1 MRLCDRDIEAWLDEG
16 RLSINPRPPVE
27 RINGATVDVRLGNKF
42 RTFRGHTAA
51 FIDLSGPKDE
61 VSAALDRVMS
71 DEIVLDEGEAFYL
84 HPGELALAVTLESV
98 TLPADLVGWLDGRS
112 SLARLGLMVHVTAH
126 RIDPGWSGCI
136 VLEFYNSGKLPLALR
151 PGMLIGALSF
161 EPLSGPAA
169 RPYNRREDAKYRN
182 QQGAV
187 ASRIDKD
194 SFRPIEDTMRRFL
207 TTLMILLVVLV
218 AGLSALVLLV
228 NPNDFRDYMV
238 KQVAARSGYQL
249 QLDGPLRW
257 HVWPQL
263 SILSG
268 RMSLTAQG
276 ASQPLVRADNM
287 RLDVALLPLLSH
299 QLSVKQVMLKG
310 AVIQLTPQTE
320 AVRSEDA
327 PVAPR
332 DNTLPDLSDDRGWSF
347 DISSLKMA
355 DSVLVFQHEDDEQV
369 TIRNI
374 RLQMEQDPQH
384 RGSFEFSGRVNR
396 DQRDLTISLNGTVD
410 ASDYPHDLTAA
421 IEQINWQLQ
430 GADLPKQGIQ
440 GQGSFQAQWQ
450 ESHKRLSF
458 NQISLTANDSTL
470 SGQAQVTLTEKPE
483 WQLRLQF
490 PQLNLDNLIPLKET
504 ANGENGAA
512 QQGQSQSTLPRPVI
526 SSRIDEPAYQG
537 LHGFTADILLQAS
550 NVRWRGMNF
559 TDVATQMTNKS
570 GLLEITQLQGKLNG
584 GQVSLPGTL
593 DATSI
598 NPRINF
604 QPRLENVEI
613 GTILKA
619 FNYPISLT
627 GKMSLAGDFSGAD
640 IDADAFRHNWQGQAH
655 VEMTDTRME
664 GMNFQQMIQQA
675 VERNGGDVKA
685 AENFDNVTRLDR
697 FTTDLTLKDGVVT
710 LNDMQGQSPVLAL
723 TGEGMLNLADQ
734 TCDTQFDIRVI
745 GGWNGESK
753 LIDFLKETP
762 VPLRVYGNWQQLNY
776 SLQVDQLLRK
786 HLQDEAKRRLND
798 WAERNKDSRN
808 GKDVKKLLEK
818 M

>member
-1 MRLCDRDIEAWLDEG
+1 
-16 RLSINPRPPVE
+16 
-27 RINGATVDVRLGNKF
+27 
-42 RTFRGHTAA
+42 
-51 FIDLSGPKDE
+51 
-61 VSAALDRVMS
+61 
-71 DEIVLDEGEAFYL
+71 
-84 HPGELALAVTLESV
+84 
-98 TLPADLVGWLDGRS
+98 
-112 SLARLGLMVHVTAH
+112 
-126 RIDPGWSGCI
+126 
-136 VLEFYNSGKLPLALR
+136 
-151 PGMLIGALSF
+151 
-161 EPLSGPAA
+161 
-169 RPYNRREDAKYRN
+169 
-182 QQGAV
+182 
-187 ASRIDKD
+187 
-194 SFRPIEDTMRRFL
+194 MRRFL

-218 AGLSALVLLV
+218 AGFSALVLLV

-268 RMSLTAQG
+268 RTILTAQG

-287 RLDVALLPLLSH
+287 RLDVALWPLLSH

-310 AVIQLTPQTE
+310 AVIQLTPETE

-327 PVAPR
+327 PVAPK
-332 DNTLPDLSDDRGWSF
+332 DNTLPDNAEDRGWSF
-347 DISSLKMA
+347 DIASLRVS

-369 TIRNI
+369 TVRDI
-374 RLQMEQDPQH
+374 RLQMEQDSQH

-396 DQRDLTISLNGTVD
+396 DQRDLSLSLKGTVD
-410 ASDYPHDLTAA
+410 ASDYPHDLTAD
-421 IEQINWQLQ
+421 IQQIDWQLQ

-440 GQGSFQAQWQ
+440 GHGQFRAQWQ
-450 ESHKRLSF
+450 EAQKRLSF
-458 NQISLTANDSTL
+458 EQINLTANDSNLT
-470 SGQAQVTLTEKPE
+470 GQAQVALLEKPE
-483 WQLRLQF
+483 WLLRLQF
-490 PQLNLDNLIPLKET
+490 AQLNLDNLLPMNDVMT
-504 ANGENGAA
+504 TQNGVA
-512 QQGQSQSTLPRPVI
+512 QQGQNQPTLPRPVI

-537 LHGFTADILLQAS
+537 LKGFAADILLQAN
-550 NVRWRGMNF
+550 NVRWRGMDF
-559 TDVATQMTNKS
+559 ADVTAQMTNKA
-570 GLLEITQLQGKLNG
+570 GLLEIIQLQGKLNQG
-584 GQVSLPGTL
+584 VVSLPGTL
-593 DATSI
+593 DATASH
-598 NPRINF
+598 PRIVF
-604 QPRLENVEI
+604 HPRLENVEI
-613 GTILKA
+613 GTILNA

-640 IDADAFRHNWQGQAH
+640 IDANAFRHTWQGTAH
-655 VEMTDTRME
+655 VEMADTCME

-685 AENFDNVTRLDR
+685 AENFDNVTRLDH
-697 FTTDLTLKDGVVT
+697 FSTDLTLDNGVVT
-710 LNDMQGQSPVLAL
+710 LDDMQGESPMLAL
-723 TGEGMLNLADQ
+723 SGAGTLNLAEQ
-734 TCDTQFDIRVI
+734 TCDTQFDIRVV

>member
-1 MRLCDRDIEAWLDEG
+1 
-16 RLSINPRPPVE
+16 
-27 RINGATVDVRLGNKF
+27 
-42 RTFRGHTAA
+42 
-51 FIDLSGPKDE
+51 
-61 VSAALDRVMS
+61 
-71 DEIVLDEGEAFYL
+71 
-84 HPGELALAVTLESV
+84 
-98 TLPADLVGWLDGRS
+98 
-112 SLARLGLMVHVTAH
+112 
-126 RIDPGWSGCI
+126 
-136 VLEFYNSGKLPLALR
+136 
-151 PGMLIGALSF
+151 
-161 EPLSGPAA
+161 
-169 RPYNRREDAKYRN
+169 
-182 QQGAV
+182 
-187 ASRIDKD
+187 
-194 SFRPIEDTMRRFL
+194 MRRFL

-218 AGLSALVLLV
+218 AGFSALVLLV

-268 RMSLTAQG
+268 RTILTAQG

-287 RLDVALLPLLSH
+287 RLDVALWPLLSH

-310 AVIQLTPQTE
+310 AVIQLTPETE

-327 PVAPR
+327 PVAPK
-332 DNTLPDLSDDRGWSF
+332 DNTLPDNAEDRGWSF
-347 DISSLKMA
+347 DIASLRVS

-369 TIRNI
+369 TVRDI
-374 RLQMEQDPQH
+374 RLQMEQDSQH

-396 DQRDLTISLNGTVD
+396 DQRDLSLSLKGTVD
-410 ASDYPHDLTAA
+410 ASDYPHDLTAD
-421 IEQINWQLQ
+421 IQQIDWQLQ

-440 GQGSFQAQWQ
+440 GHGQFRAQWQ
-450 ESHKRLSF
+450 EAQKRLSF
-458 NQISLTANDSTL
+458 EQINLTANDSNLT
-470 SGQAQVTLTEKPE
+470 GQAQVALLEKPE
-483 WQLRLQF
+483 WLLRLQF
-490 PQLNLDNLIPLKET
+490 AQLNLDNLLPMNDVMT
-504 ANGENGAA
+504 TQNGVA
-512 QQGQSQSTLPRPVI
+512 QQGQNQPTLPRPVI

-537 LHGFTADILLQAS
+537 LKGFAADILLQAN
-550 NVRWRGMNF
+550 NVRWRGMDF
-559 TDVATQMTNKS
+559 ADVTAQMINKA
-570 GLLEITQLQGKLNG
+570 GLLEIIQLQGKLNQG
-584 GQVSLPGTL
+584 VVSLPGTL
-593 DATSI
+593 DATASH
-598 NPRINF
+598 PRIVF
-604 QPRLENVEI
+604 HPRLENVEI
-613 GTILKA
+613 GTILNA

-640 IDADAFRHNWQGQAH
+640 IDANAFRHTWQGTAH
-655 VEMTDTRME
+655 VEMADTRME

-685 AENFDNVTRLDR
+685 AENFDNVTRLDH
-697 FTTDLTLKDGVVT
+697 FSTDLTLDNGVVT
-710 LNDMQGQSPVLAL
+710 LDDMQGESPMLAL
-723 TGEGMLNLADQ
+723 SGAGTLNLADQ
-734 TCDTQFDIRVI
+734 TCDTQFDIRVV

>member
-1 MRLCDRDIEAWLDEG
+1 
-16 RLSINPRPPVE
+16 
-27 RINGATVDVRLGNKF
+27 
-42 RTFRGHTAA
+42 
-51 FIDLSGPKDE
+51 
-61 VSAALDRVMS
+61 
-71 DEIVLDEGEAFYL
+71 
-84 HPGELALAVTLESV
+84 
-98 TLPADLVGWLDGRS
+98 
-112 SLARLGLMVHVTAH
+112 
-126 RIDPGWSGCI
+126 
-136 VLEFYNSGKLPLALR
+136 
-151 PGMLIGALSF
+151 
-161 EPLSGPAA
+161 
-169 RPYNRREDAKYRN
+169 
-182 QQGAV
+182 
-187 ASRIDKD
+187 
-194 SFRPIEDTMRRFL
+194 MRRFL

-218 AGLSALVLLV
+218 AGFSALVLLV

-268 RMSLTAQG
+268 RTILTAQG

-287 RLDVALLPLLSH
+287 RLDVALWPLLSH

-310 AVIQLTPQTE
+310 AVIQLTPETE

-327 PVAPR
+327 PVAPK
-332 DNTLPDLSDDRGWSF
+332 DNTLPDNAEDRGWSF
-347 DISSLKMA
+347 DIASLRVS

-369 TIRNI
+369 TVRDI
-374 RLQMEQDPQH
+374 RLQMEQDSQH

-396 DQRDLTISLNGTVD
+396 DQRDLSLSLKGTVD
-410 ASDYPHDLTAA
+410 ASDYPHDLTAD
-421 IEQINWQLQ
+421 IQQIDWQLQ

-440 GQGSFQAQWQ
+440 GHGQFRAQWQ
-450 ESHKRLSF
+450 EAQKRLSF
-458 NQISLTANDSTL
+458 EQINLTANDSNLT
-470 SGQAQVTLTEKPE
+470 GQAQVALLEKPE
-483 WQLRLQF
+483 WLLRLQF
-490 PQLNLDNLIPLKET
+490 AQLNLDNLLPMNDVMT
-504 ANGENGAA
+504 TQNGVA
-512 QQGQSQSTLPRPVI
+512 QQGQNQLTLPRPVI

-537 LHGFTADILLQAS
+537 LKGFAADILLQAN
-550 NVRWRGMNF
+550 NVRWRGMDF
-559 TDVATQMTNKS
+559 ADVTAQMTNKA
-570 GLLEITQLQGKLNG
+570 GLLEIIQLQGKLNQG
-584 GQVSLPGTL
+584 VVSLPGTL
-593 DATSI
+593 DATASH
-598 NPRINF
+598 PRIVF
-604 QPRLENVEI
+604 HPRLENVEI
-613 GTILKA
+613 GTILNA

-640 IDADAFRHNWQGQAH
+640 IDANAFRHTWQGTAH
-655 VEMTDTRME
+655 VEMADTRME

-734 TCDTQFDIRVI
+734 TCDTQFDIRVV

>member
-1 MRLCDRDIEAWLDEG
+1 
-16 RLSINPRPPVE
+16 
-27 RINGATVDVRLGNKF
+27 
-42 RTFRGHTAA
+42 
-51 FIDLSGPKDE
+51 
-61 VSAALDRVMS
+61 
-71 DEIVLDEGEAFYL
+71 
-84 HPGELALAVTLESV
+84 
-98 TLPADLVGWLDGRS
+98 
-112 SLARLGLMVHVTAH
+112 
-126 RIDPGWSGCI
+126 
-136 VLEFYNSGKLPLALR
+136 
-151 PGMLIGALSF
+151 
-161 EPLSGPAA
+161 
-169 RPYNRREDAKYRN
+169 
-182 QQGAV
+182 
-187 ASRIDKD
+187 
-194 SFRPIEDTMRRFL
+194 MRRFL

-218 AGLSALVLLV
+218 AGFSALVLLV

-268 RMSLTAQG
+268 RTILTAQG

-287 RLDVALLPLLSH
+287 RLDVALWPLLSH

-310 AVIQLTPQTE
+310 AVIQLTPETE

-327 PVAPR
+327 PVAPK
-332 DNTLPDLSDDRGWSF
+332 DNTLPDNAEDRGWSF
-347 DISSLKMA
+347 DIASLRVS

-369 TIRNI
+369 TVRDI
-374 RLQMEQDPQH
+374 RLQMEQDSQH

-396 DQRDLTISLNGTVD
+396 DQRDLSLSLKGTVD
-410 ASDYPHDLTAA
+410 ASDYPHDLTAD
-421 IEQINWQLQ
+421 IQQIDWQLQ

-440 GQGSFQAQWQ
+440 GHGQFRAQWQ
-450 ESHKRLSF
+450 EAQKRLSF
-458 NQISLTANDSTL
+458 EQINLTANDSNLT
-470 SGQAQVTLTEKPE
+470 GQAQVALLEKPE
-483 WQLRLQF
+483 WLLRLQF
-490 PQLNLDNLIPLKET
+490 AQLNLDNLLPMNDVMT
-504 ANGENGAA
+504 TQNGVA
-512 QQGQSQSTLPRPVI
+512 QQGQNQPTLPRPVI

-537 LHGFTADILLQAS
+537 LKGFAADILLQAN
-550 NVRWRGMNF
+550 NVRWRGMDF
-559 TDVATQMTNKS
+559 ADVTAQMTNKA
-570 GLLEITQLQGKLNG
+570 GLLEIIQLQGKLNQG
-584 GQVSLPGTL
+584 VVSLPGTL
-593 DATSI
+593 DATASH
-598 NPRINF
+598 PRIVF
-604 QPRLENVEI
+604 HPRLENVEI
-613 GTILKA
+613 GTILNA

-640 IDADAFRHNWQGQAH
+640 IDANAFRHTWQGTAH
-655 VEMTDTRME
+655 VEMADTRME

-685 AENFDNVTRLDR
+685 AENFDNVTRLDH
-697 FTTDLTLKDGVVT
+697 FSTDLTLKDGVVT
-710 LNDMQGQSPVLAL
+710 LNDMQGQSPMLAL
-723 TGEGMLNLADQ
+723 SGAGTLNLAEQ
-734 TCDTQFDIRVI
+734 TCDTQFDIRVV
-745 GGWNGESK
+745 GGWYGESK

>member
-1 MRLCDRDIEAWLDEG
+1 
-16 RLSINPRPPVE
+16 
-27 RINGATVDVRLGNKF
+27 
-42 RTFRGHTAA
+42 
-51 FIDLSGPKDE
+51 
-61 VSAALDRVMS
+61 
-71 DEIVLDEGEAFYL
+71 
-84 HPGELALAVTLESV
+84 
-98 TLPADLVGWLDGRS
+98 
-112 SLARLGLMVHVTAH
+112 
-126 RIDPGWSGCI
+126 
-136 VLEFYNSGKLPLALR
+136 
-151 PGMLIGALSF
+151 
-161 EPLSGPAA
+161 
-169 RPYNRREDAKYRN
+169 
-182 QQGAV
+182 
-187 ASRIDKD
+187 
-194 SFRPIEDTMRRFL
+194 MRRFL

-218 AGLSALVLLV
+218 AGFSALVLLV

-268 RMSLTAQG
+268 RTILTAQG

-287 RLDVALLPLLSH
+287 RLDVALWPLLSH

-310 AVIQLTPQTE
+310 AVIQLTPETE

-327 PVAPR
+327 PVAPK
-332 DNTLPDLSDDRGWSF
+332 DNTLPDNAEDRGWSF
-347 DISSLKMA
+347 DIASLRVS

-369 TIRNI
+369 TVRDI
-374 RLQMEQDPQH
+374 RLQMEQDSQH

-396 DQRDLTISLNGTVD
+396 DQRDLSLSLKGTVD
-410 ASDYPHDLTAA
+410 ASDYPHDLTAD
-421 IEQINWQLQ
+421 IQQIDWQLQ

-440 GQGSFQAQWQ
+440 GHGQFRAQWQ
-450 ESHKRLSF
+450 EAQKRLSF
-458 NQISLTANDSTL
+458 EQINLTANDSNLT
-470 SGQAQVTLTEKPE
+470 GQAQVALLEKPE
-483 WQLRLQF
+483 WLLRLQF
-490 PQLNLDNLIPLKET
+490 AQLNLDNLLPMNDVMT
-504 ANGENGAA
+504 TQNGVA
-512 QQGQSQSTLPRPVI
+512 QQGQNQPTLPRPVI

-537 LHGFTADILLQAS
+537 LKGFAADILLQAN
-550 NVRWRGMNF
+550 NVRWRGMDF
-559 TDVATQMTNKS
+559 ADVTAQMTNKA
-570 GLLEITQLQGKLNG
+570 GLLEIIQLQGKLNQG
-584 GQVSLPGTL
+584 VVSLPGTL
-593 DATSI
+593 DATASH
-598 NPRINF
+598 PRIVF
-604 QPRLENVEI
+604 HPRLENVEI
-613 GTILKA
+613 GTILNA

-640 IDADAFRHNWQGQAH
+640 IDANAFRHTWQGTAH
-655 VEMTDTRME
+655 VEMADTRME

-685 AENFDNVTRLDR
+685 AENFDNVTRLDH
-697 FTTDLTLKDGVVT
+697 FSTDLTLDNGVVT
-710 LNDMQGQSPVLAL
+710 LDDMQGESPMLAL
-723 TGEGMLNLADQ
+723 SGAGTLNLAEQ
-734 TCDTQFDIRVI
+734 TCDTQFDIRVV

-798 WAERNKDSRN
+798 WAERTKDSRN

>member
-1 MRLCDRDIEAWLDEG
+1 
-16 RLSINPRPPVE
+16 
-27 RINGATVDVRLGNKF
+27 
-42 RTFRGHTAA
+42 
-51 FIDLSGPKDE
+51 
-61 VSAALDRVMS
+61 
-71 DEIVLDEGEAFYL
+71 
-84 HPGELALAVTLESV
+84 
-98 TLPADLVGWLDGRS
+98 
-112 SLARLGLMVHVTAH
+112 
-126 RIDPGWSGCI
+126 
-136 VLEFYNSGKLPLALR
+136 
-151 PGMLIGALSF
+151 
-161 EPLSGPAA
+161 
-169 RPYNRREDAKYRN
+169 
-182 QQGAV
+182 
-187 ASRIDKD
+187 
-194 SFRPIEDTMRRFL
+194 MRRFL
-207 TTLMILLVVLV
+207 TTLMILLAVLV

-268 RMSLTAQG
+268 RMILTANG

-287 RLDVALLPLLSH
+287 RLDVALWPLLSH

-310 AVIQLTPQTE
+310 AVIQLTPETE

-327 PVAPR
+327 PIAPK
-332 DNTLPDLSDDRGWSF
+332 DNTLPDDAEDRGWSF
-347 DISSLKMA
+347 DIASLRVS
-355 DSVLVFQHEDDEQV
+355 DSVLVFQHENDEQV
-369 TIRNI
+369 TVRDI

-396 DQRDLTISLNGTVD
+396 DQRDLTLALKGTVD
-410 ASDYPHDLTAA
+410 ASDYPHDLTAD
-421 IEQINWQLQ
+421 IQQIDWQLQ

-440 GQGSFQAQWQ
+440 GHGQFKAQWQ
-450 ESHKRLSF
+450 EAQKRLAF
-458 NQISLTANDSTL
+458 EQINLTANDSNLT
-470 SGQAQVTLTEKPE
+470 GQAQVALLEKPE
-483 WQLRLQF
+483 WLLRLQF
-490 PQLNLDNLIPLKET
+490 AQLNLDNLLPMNEAMT
-504 ANGENGAA
+504 TQNGVA
-512 QQGQSQSTLPRPVI
+512 QQGQNQPTLPRPVI

-537 LHGFTADILLQAS
+537 LKGFAADILLQAN
-550 NVRWRGMNF
+550 NVRWRGMDF
-559 TDVATQMTNKS
+559 TDVTAQMTNRS
-570 GLLEITQLQGKLNG
+570 GLLEIIQLQGKLNDG
-584 GQVSLPGTL
+584 VVSLPGTL
-593 DATSI
+593 DATASH
-598 NPRINF
+598 PRIVF
-604 QPRLENVEI
+604 HPRLENVEI
-613 GTILKA
+613 GTILNA

-640 IDADAFRHNWQGQAH
+640 IDANAFRHTWQGQAH
-655 VEMTDTRME
+655 VEMADTRME

-675 VERNGGDVKA
+675 VERNGGDVKV
-685 AENFDNVTRLDR
+685 AENFDNVTRLDS

-723 TGEGMLNLADQ
+723 SGTGTLNLAEQ

-808 GKDVKKLLEK
+808 SKDVKKLLEK

>member
-1 MRLCDRDIEAWLDEG
+1 
-16 RLSINPRPPVE
+16 
-27 RINGATVDVRLGNKF
+27 
-42 RTFRGHTAA
+42 
-51 FIDLSGPKDE
+51 
-61 VSAALDRVMS
+61 
-71 DEIVLDEGEAFYL
+71 
-84 HPGELALAVTLESV
+84 
-98 TLPADLVGWLDGRS
+98 
-112 SLARLGLMVHVTAH
+112 
-126 RIDPGWSGCI
+126 
-136 VLEFYNSGKLPLALR
+136 
-151 PGMLIGALSF
+151 
-161 EPLSGPAA
+161 
-169 RPYNRREDAKYRN
+169 
-182 QQGAV
+182 
-187 ASRIDKD
+187 
-194 SFRPIEDTMRRFL
+194 MRRFL

-218 AGLSALVLLV
+218 AGFSALVLLV

-268 RMSLTAQG
+268 RTILTAQG

-287 RLDVALLPLLSH
+287 RLDVALWPLLSH

-310 AVIQLTPQTE
+310 AVIQLTPETE

-327 PVAPR
+327 PVAPK
-332 DNTLPDLSDDRGWSF
+332 DNTLPDNAEDRGWSF
-347 DISSLKMA
+347 DIASLRVS

-369 TIRNI
+369 TVRDI
-374 RLQMEQDPQH
+374 RLQMEQDSQH

-396 DQRDLTISLNGTVD
+396 DQRDLSLSLKGTVD
-410 ASDYPHDLTAA
+410 ASDYPHDLTAD
-421 IEQINWQLQ
+421 IQQIDWQLQ

-440 GQGSFQAQWQ
+440 GHGQFRAQWQ
-450 ESHKRLSF
+450 EAQKRLSF
-458 NQISLTANDSTL
+458 EQINLTANDSNLT
-470 SGQAQVTLTEKPE
+470 GQAQVALLEKPE
-483 WQLRLQF
+483 WLLRLQF
-490 PQLNLDNLIPLKET
+490 AQLNLDNLLPMNDMMT
-504 ANGENGAA
+504 TQNGVA
-512 QQGQSQSTLPRPVI
+512 QQGQNQPTLPRPVI

-537 LHGFTADILLQAS
+537 LKGFAADILLQAN
-550 NVRWRGMNF
+550 NVRWRGMDF
-559 TDVATQMTNKS
+559 ADVTAQMTNKA
-570 GLLEITQLQGKLNG
+570 GLLEIIQLQGKLNQG
-584 GQVSLPGTL
+584 VVSLPGTL
-593 DATSI
+593 DATASH
-598 NPRINF
+598 PRIVF
-604 QPRLENVEI
+604 HPRLENVEI
-613 GTILKA
+613 GTILNA

-640 IDADAFRHNWQGQAH
+640 IDANAFRHTWQGTAH
-655 VEMTDTRME
+655 VEMADTRME

-685 AENFDNVTRLDR
+685 AENFDNVTRLDH
-697 FTTDLTLKDGVVT
+697 FSTDLTLDNGVVT
-710 LNDMQGQSPVLAL
+710 LDDMQGQSPMLAL
-723 TGEGMLNLADQ
+723 SGAGTLNLAEQ
-734 TCDTQFDIRVI
+734 TCDTQFDIRVV

>member
-1 MRLCDRDIEAWLDEG
+1 
-16 RLSINPRPPVE
+16 
-27 RINGATVDVRLGNKF
+27 
-42 RTFRGHTAA
+42 
-51 FIDLSGPKDE
+51 
-61 VSAALDRVMS
+61 
-71 DEIVLDEGEAFYL
+71 
-84 HPGELALAVTLESV
+84 
-98 TLPADLVGWLDGRS
+98 
-112 SLARLGLMVHVTAH
+112 
-126 RIDPGWSGCI
+126 
-136 VLEFYNSGKLPLALR
+136 
-151 PGMLIGALSF
+151 
-161 EPLSGPAA
+161 
-169 RPYNRREDAKYRN
+169 
-182 QQGAV
+182 
-187 ASRIDKD
+187 
-194 SFRPIEDTMRRFL
+194 MRRFL

-218 AGLSALVLLV
+218 AGFSALVLLV

-268 RMSLTAQG
+268 RTILTAQG

-287 RLDVALLPLLSH
+287 RLDVALWPLLSH

-310 AVIQLTPQTE
+310 AVIQLTPETE

-327 PVAPR
+327 PVAPK
-332 DNTLPDLSDDRGWSF
+332 DNTLPDNAEDRGWSF
-347 DISSLKMA
+347 DIASLRVS

-369 TIRNI
+369 TVRDI
-374 RLQMEQDPQH
+374 RLQMEQDSQH

-396 DQRDLTISLNGTVD
+396 DQRDLSLSLKGTVD
-410 ASDYPHDLTAA
+410 ASDYPHDLTAD
-421 IEQINWQLQ
+421 IQQIDWQLQ

-440 GQGSFQAQWQ
+440 GHGQFRAQWQ
-450 ESHKRLSF
+450 EAQKRLSF
-458 NQISLTANDSTL
+458 EQINLTANDSNLT
-470 SGQAQVTLTEKPE
+470 GQAQVALLEKPE
-483 WQLRLQF
+483 WLLRLQF
-490 PQLNLDNLIPLKET
+490 AQLNLDNLLPMNDVMT
-504 ANGENGAA
+504 TQNGVA
-512 QQGQSQSTLPRPVI
+512 QQGQNQPTLPRPVI

-537 LHGFTADILLQAS
+537 LKGFAADILLQAN
-550 NVRWRGMNF
+550 NVRWRGMDF
-559 TDVATQMTNKS
+559 ADVTAQMTNKA
-570 GLLEITQLQGKLNG
+570 GLLEIIQLQGKLNQG
-584 GQVSLPGTL
+584 VVSLPGTL
-593 DATSI
+593 DATASH
-598 NPRINF
+598 PRIVF
-604 QPRLENVEI
+604 HPRLENVEI
-613 GTILKA
+613 GTILNA

-640 IDADAFRHNWQGQAH
+640 IDANAFRHTWQGTAH
-655 VEMTDTRME
+655 VEMADTRMG

-685 AENFDNVTRLDR
+685 AENFDNVTRLDH
-697 FTTDLTLKDGVVT
+697 FSTDLTLDNGVVT
-710 LNDMQGQSPVLAL
+710 LDDMQGESPMLAL
-723 TGEGMLNLADQ
+723 SGAGTLNLADQ
-734 TCDTQFDIRVI
+734 TCDTQFDIRVV